1 MSDAPLVVIAVF
13 RPAEG
18 AREQVLAAL
27 ERAIPRV
34 HEEAGCN
41 LYSIQEAA
49 DGVIWMIEHWD
60 SAALL
65 DEHGAGAPVADLNA
79 ELEGLLA
86 SPVEVIRLDP
96 IPVGDARKGV
106 VVG

>member
-1 MSDAPLVVIAVF
+1 MPDEPLVVIAVF

-41 LYSIQEAA
+41 LYAIQEAPG
-49 DGVIWMIEHWD
+49 GVIWMVEHWD

-65 DEHGAGAPVADLNA
+65 DAHGAGEPVADLNA
-79 ELEGLLA
+79 ALDGLLVA
-86 SPVEVIRLDP
+86 PVEVIRLTP
-96 IPVGDARKGV
+96 IPIGDPHKGAV
-106 VVG
+106 AA

>member
-1 MSDAPLVVIAVF
+1 MPDEPLVVIAVF

-27 ERAIPRV
+27 EHAIPRV

-41 LYSIQEAA
+41 LYAIQEAE
-49 DGVIWMIEHWD
+49 DGVIWMVEHWD

-65 DEHGAGAPVADLNA
+65 DAHGAGEPVAALNG

-86 SPVEVIRLDP
+86 SPVEVIRAAP
-96 IPVGDARKGV
+96 IPLGDARKGV
-106 VVG
+106 VVA